1 MYKSVPTLQDIFN
14 MAGMQLP
21 EYLKGK
27 DIVVEE
33 KPTDSKKTTT
43 SKKKEE

>member
-1 MYKSVPTLQDIFN
+1 MFN

-27 DIVVEE
+27 EIEEATDISEE
-33 KPTDSKKTTT
+33 
-43 SKKKEE
+43 E

>member
-1 MYKSVPTLQDIFN
+1 

-27 DIVVEE
+27 SAEE
-33 KPTDSKKTTT
+33 LEKMASEVKGRTGEGPKKA
-43 SKKKEE
+43 

>member
-1 MYKSVPTLQDIFN
+1 MFN

-27 DIVVEE
+27 EIPAEE
-33 KPTDSKKTTT
+33 AIEVKEDKSKETK
-43 SKKKEE
+43 